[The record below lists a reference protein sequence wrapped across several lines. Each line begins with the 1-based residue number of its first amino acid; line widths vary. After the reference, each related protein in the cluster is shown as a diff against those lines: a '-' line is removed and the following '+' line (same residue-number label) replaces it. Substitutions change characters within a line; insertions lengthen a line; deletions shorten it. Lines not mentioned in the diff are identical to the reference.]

1 MSFDILR
8 ILIVDPSGDITSSV
22 KSNFNNVYSS
32 SNVRDAM
39 LLAKQIEPDCIVCD
53 YDIADNFLDIK
64 NGIDLFTAFD
74 TGEKETAKILVSSS
88 EEFDKIQKAINQ
100 AGIFKFIPKPFSNT
114 DFADSIN
121 SAFEYIELLREN
133 SGLVSRAAAR
143 KQYLLN
149 LKSTLENK
157 QKEQQEI
164 MKDSDLKVRDVETE
178 YEIINSLL
186 TSIQSA
192 DSIEELEQIIVD
204 QLYEPMGVD
213 YVKIILHQEKLPE
226 ETPNIISTH
235 LFCSGANLGYIK
247 FGRRTKNGNVAVFSS
262 SEVELLD
269 RVSDIVAMCA
279 DKIMRFS
286 KLKKLKDQWDSVFNS
301 IGEPLVVVNRDF
313 EIIQANRSFEKL
325 TQLGEKNL
333 LGNKCYS
340 AVMGSDISSC
350 CNGCNIAK
358 TFETGKP
365 TGSQVKFENRKKN
378 YTTWAYPIFE
388 GKEINCVVQF
398 YKDVS
403 EQTVYKEKIL
413 YSEKLAE
420 IGIIAGSIAHEINN
434 PIGGILAFLQ
444 MMMRETDKNSSLY
457 EDLIEMEKAAKR
469 CKQIADNLL
478 HFSRQSRDEEVK
490 DIEISSVFATL
501 IPLVQLQIRHE
512 NININLNDNSHGAS
526 IRGVFNELV
535 QAFLNIVNTSV
546 ELIQKKGGNGFINID
561 VNEDESN
568 LIVSTY
574 DNGSR
579 FIEDEEFQ
587 NLALFVSKKIITGYN
602 GKIDIGQR
610 NDAEGNY
617 FWVSLPMVVKE
628 NFS

>member
-1 MSFDILR
+1 MSFNILR
-8 ILIVDPSGDITSSV
+8 ILVVDPSGGISNSV
-22 KSNFNNVYSS
+22 KNNFNNVYSS
-32 SNVRDAM
+32 NNAREAI

-53 YDIADNFLDIK
+53 YDISDSFLDIK
-64 NGIDLFTAFD
+64 NGVDLLTSLD
-74 TGEKETAKILVSSS
+74 VEKKETAKILVSSS

-100 AGIFKFIPKPFSNT
+100 AGVFKFIPKPFSDSDFT
-114 DFADSIN
+114 DPIN

-133 SGLVSRAAAR
+133 SGLVSRAEAR
-143 KQYLLN
+143 NQYLMN

-157 QKEQQEI
+157 QKEQQETI
-164 MKDSDLKVRDVETE
+164 NVSDLNVRNIKNE
-178 YEIINSLL
+178 YEIINSIL

-192 DSIEELEQIIVD
+192 GSVSELEQIIVD

-213 YVKIILHQEKLPE
+213 YVKIILSQEKLPQD
-226 ETPNIISTH
+226 TPNVISTH
-235 LFCSGANLGYIK
+235 LFCSGVNLGYIK
-247 FGRRTKNGNVAVFSS
+247 FGRGAKSSNALVFCT

-269 RVSDIVAMCA
+269 RVSDIVAMCT
-279 DKIMRFS
+279 DKIIRFS
-286 KLKKLKDQWDSVFNS
+286 TIKHLKEQWDSVFNS
-301 IGEPLVVVNRDF
+301 IGEPLVVVNKAF
-313 EIIQANRSFEKL
+313 EIVQANRSFEKF
-325 TQLGEKNL
+325 TGIEGKDI

-340 AVMGSDISSC
+340 SVMGKEATSC
-350 CNGCNIAK
+350 CDGCNIAK
-358 TFETGKP
+358 TFETGLP
-365 TGSQVKFENRKKN
+365 TGSQIKLDNGKKS

-388 GKEINCVVQF
+388 GKEINNFVQF

-420 IGIIAGSIAHEINN
+420 LGIISGSIAHEINN

-444 MMMRETDKNSSLY
+444 MMMSETDKNSSLY

-478 HFSRQSRDEEVK
+478 HFSRQSKDEEIK
-490 DIEISSVFATL
+490 DVEISSIFSTL

-512 NININLNDNSHGAS
+512 NININLNDKSNGAS
-526 IRGVFNELV
+526 VSGVFNELV

-546 ELIQKKGGNGFINID
+546 ELIQKKGVQGFINID
-561 VNEDESN
+561 VKEEGSN

-574 DNGSR
+574 DNGAK
-579 FIEDEEFQ
+579 FIDDEEFQ
-587 NLALFVSKKIITGYN
+587 NLALFVTKKIITGYN

-617 FWVSLPMVVKE
+617 FWVSLPKVVKE

>member
-1 MSFDILR
+1 MSFNILR
-8 ILIVDPSGDITSSV
+8 ILVVDPSGGISNSV
-22 KSNFNNVYSS
+22 KNKFNNVYSS
-32 SNVRDAM
+32 SNARDAI

-53 YDIADNFLDIK
+53 YDVTDSVLDIK
-64 NGIDLFTAFD
+64 NGVDLLTSLD
-74 TGEKETAKILVSSS
+74 TEKKEIAKILVSSS

-100 AGIFKFIPKPFSNT
+100 AGVFKLVSKPFSDVDLT
-114 DFADSIN
+114 DPIN

-133 SGLVSRAAAR
+133 SGLVSRAEAR
-143 KQYLLN
+143 KQYLTN
-149 LKSTLENK
+149 LKSTLESK

-164 MKDSDLKVRDVETE
+164 MKVSDIDVKNIKTE
-178 YEIINSLL
+178 YEIINSIL

-192 DSIEELEQIIVD
+192 GSISELEQIIVD

-213 YVKIILHQEKLPE
+213 YVKIILHQEKLPQD
-226 ETPNIISTH
+226 TPNVISTH

-247 FGRRTKNGNVAVFSS
+247 FGRGTKDSNTSVFSTD
-262 SEVELLD
+262 EVELLD

-279 DKIMRFS
+279 DKIIRFS
-286 KLKKLKDQWDSVFNS
+286 TLKKLKEQWDAVFNS
-301 IGEPLVVVNRDF
+301 IGEPLVVVNKTFDVV
-313 EIIQANRSFEKL
+313 QANRSFEEFTKVE
-325 TQLGEKNL
+325 GKDI

-340 AVMGSDISSC
+340 TVVGKDADGC
-350 CNGCNIAK
+350 CRGCNIAK
-358 TFETGKP
+358 TFETGEP
-365 TGSQVKFENRKKN
+365 TGSQIKLDNGKKS

-388 GKEINCVVQF
+388 GKKINNVVQF

-403 EQTVYKEKIL
+403 EQTIYKEKLL

-420 IGIIAGSIAHEINN
+420 LGIIAGSIAHEINN

-444 MMMRETDKNSSLY
+444 MMMSETDKTSSLY

-478 HFSRQSRDEEVK
+478 HFSRQSKDEEVK
-490 DIEISSVFATL
+490 DIEVSAVFATL
-501 IPLVQLQIRHE
+501 IPLIQIQIRHE
-512 NININLNDNSHGAS
+512 NINITLNDNSNG
-526 IRGVFNELV
+526 ICTRGVFNELV
-535 QAFLNIVNTSV
+535 QAFFNIVNTSV
-546 ELIQKKGGNGFINID
+546 ELIQKKGVHGFINID
-561 VNEDESN
+561 VKVDGPN

-574 DNGSR
+574 DNGAK
-579 FIEDEEFQ
+579 FIDDEEFQ
-587 NLALFVSKKIITGYN
+587 NLALFVTKKIITGYN

-610 NDAEGNY
+610 SDAEGNY